1 MLSHV
6 TKIKEEQHE
15 SINNFEVVLID
26 EVEKQNEW
34 LIKIQHLQQDY
45 STPTRGLTDLKLS
58 QKMDL
63 HIEVLFVLNGLISF

>member
-15 SINNFEVVLID
+15 SINRFEMAFID
-26 EVEKQNEW
+26 EVEKQNEL

-45 STPTRGLTDLKLS
+45 DVPSKEVRVLRLKQNLD
-58 QKMDL
+58 Q
-63 HIEVLFVLNGLISF
+63 HIEV